1 MKPAEKK
8 KLLIANGLYWVAAI
22 LVPPLLKL
30 IPASHPPRILPL
42 FIFMFLLALAILSTY
57 MWSKALET
65 TTAE

>member
-8 KLLIANGLYWVAAI
+8 KLLIVNGLYWAAAM

-30 IPASHPPRILPL
+30 IPVSHPPKILPL
-42 FIFMFLLALAILSTY
+42 FIFMFMLALAICSTY
-57 MWSKALET
+57 MWSKALKT